1 MALIYWRI
9 CQPEDVVSAY
19 RLRGGVGGAGWLSGL
34 GGGAVAAHAAAAG
47 LKKKD
52 NEVGGDLRCRGG
64 EGYGMRSPNSRAA
77 LEFVDVGFRK
87 KVAVFFV
94 FELAL

>member
-1 MALIYWRI
+1 MALIYWRVE
-9 CQPEDVVSAY
+9 QPEDVVSAHRVY
-19 RLRGGVGGAGWLSGL
+19 RGVGGAGGVSGL
-34 GGGAVAAHAAAAG
+34 DCGAVDAHAAAAG

-77 LEFVDVGFRK
+77 LEFVDVEFRK
-87 KVAVFFV
+87 KFRNNLGSEF
-94 FELAL
+94 AL